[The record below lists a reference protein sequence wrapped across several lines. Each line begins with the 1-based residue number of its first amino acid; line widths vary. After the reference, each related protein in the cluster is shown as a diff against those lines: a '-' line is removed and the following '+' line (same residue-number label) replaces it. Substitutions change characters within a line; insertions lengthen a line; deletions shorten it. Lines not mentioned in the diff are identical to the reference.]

1 MRKSMIV
8 AAVAATVIGSAA
20 NAAFFSIAGASY
32 NPGSIAL
39 VPGAFNM
46 ANSTTD
52 FSANTTGAANT
63 ISVLNAADITALNG
77 ISTSADT
84 VTYFSYQD
92 GGGLGYF
99 GVIIN
104 TSVTRVLDVNFL
116 GSGGNGATGGTK
128 GAMWSETS
136 VTGSV
141 SATGENLII
150 NAESFSAGTHYIVFG
165 GLSVNSGFT
174 GAVVNDSTETGNFG
188 IAYLSWNGASW
199 STMASLA
206 SGATGSSVSVATYSV
221 PVPAPALLAGAGLV
235 GAAALRRRMA
245 KKA

>member
-20 NAAFFSIAGASY
+20 NAAFFSISGASY
-32 NPGSIAL
+32 NPGAIAL
-39 VPGAFNM
+39 VPGSFQMTNG
-46 ANSTTD
+46 STD

-77 ISTSADT
+77 ISSAADT
-84 VTYFSYQD
+84 VTYFSYNV
-92 GGGLGYF
+92 GGLGYF

-104 TSVTRVLDVNFL
+104 TTVTRVLDINFL

-141 SATGENLII
+141 SASGENLII
-150 NAESFSAGTHYIVFG
+150 NAESFSAGSHYIVFG
-165 GLSVNSGFT
+165 GLAVNSGFT
-174 GAVVNDSTETGNFG
+174 GAVVNDATESGNFG

-199 STMASLA
+199 STVASLA
-206 SGATGSSVSVATYSV
+206 SGATGSAVSVAAYAV